1 MGEFTKDAGLLS
13 GDPLAVLKDA
23 RQRLAE
29 ELESV
34 IATLNDTELEQAARR
49 KQRDALREQVARL
62 DVALA
67 GPRKRRAKA

>member
-1 MGEFTKDAGLLS
+1 MSEFTKDAGLVAE
-13 GDPLAVLKDA
+13 DPLAVLRDA

-34 IATLNDTELEQAARR
+34 IATLNDTELEQAQRR